1 MACSGEKKR
10 PEDGTELMEVSEV
23 TQLAS
28 TRADYF
34 FWTSTTFILP
44 SPELKGN
51 ECNVR
56 AAGQDE
62 DALEVRV
69 LHTR

>member
-1 MACSGEKKR
+1 
-10 PEDGTELMEVSEV
+10 MEVSEV

-28 TRADYF
+28 TRADYS

-44 SPELKGN
+44 SPELEHN
-51 ECNVR
+51 ECTVP